1 MKIRL
6 SNDEQKTE
14 YSTIKEEK
22 TLCVAQKKSKY
33 RNKKLNLWQ
42 KGKYHGV
49 QLEIQNYNGWNTVST
64 NPHIMQT

>member
-33 RNKKLNLWQ
+33 RNKKLNL
-42 KGKYHGV
+42 
-49 QLEIQNYNGWNTVST
+49 
-64 NPHIMQT
+64 